1 MAMAKIVSIEDRRKA
16 GRIDELRRRLPSP
29 DTRRWVA
36 SRKAAVVAAVD
47 AGAISEEDAMRRFG
61 LSEEELTSW
70 RESLSEY
77 GVPALYATRVQV
89 YRRSEPE

>member
-1 MAMAKIVSIEDRRKA
+1 MSKIVSLNARRETA
-16 GRIDELRRRLPSP
+16 RIDELRRRLPAT

-47 AGAISEEDAMRRFG
+47 AGAISAEEAMEMFR

-70 RESLSEY
+70 RESLSEH
-77 GVPALYATRVQV
+77 GVPALYATRLQV
-89 YRRSEPE
+89 YRNNPSA

>member
-1 MAMAKIVSIEDRRKA
+1 MSKVVSLDTRRSA
-16 GRIDELRRRLPSP
+16 ARVAELRRRLPAA

-47 AGAISEEDAMRRFG
+47 AGAITEDEAMSMFR

-70 RESLSEY
+70 RESLSAH

-89 YRRSEPE
+89 YRNTSPD